1 MRTLIKGDIVRNRTR
16 VLVIVIGLLA
26 TSACVSAAD
35 RSRSVADREAEI
47 RWVLDR
53 DLPGLLAANRIPS
66 VSIAHI
72 EAGRIVF
79 AAAYGSQSA
88 GVPATTR
95 TLYNIASMT
104 KPISAEVVLRLASE
118 GRLSLDEPM
127 YLSWTD
133 PDIANDERRKLLTPR
148 LALSHQTGFPNWRRE
163 TNHVLTF
170 KYTPGEAYGY
180 SGEGYEYVARFAEKK
195 TAADFE
201 TLAQKLVMEP
211 TGMIAAYTGRS
222 WFEGGIALPTDAQ
235 GKALE
240 PTIARTWVA
249 SDLLYTTPG
258 DYARFMQSVMR
269 GKGLT
274 SALAKERSSIQ
285 VSRKAKECPAAK
297 VQNCPDDVGFGL
309 GWEVFKFG
317 DVTYL
322 MHTGKDDGVFTLG
335 YINLS
340 EQTATIIFTNSDN
353 GAKVVLPILD
363 RLGKDRVFVEY
374 LRQQAG

>member
-1 MRTLIKGDIVRNRTR
+1 MKNPTWMPGIAV
-16 VLVIVIGLLA
+16 GLLVA
-26 TSACVSAAD
+26 SACVSAAD
-35 RSRSVADREAEI
+35 REAEI
-47 RWVLDR
+47 RSVLDR
-53 DLPGLLAANRIPS
+53 DVPGLLADSGIPS
-66 VSIAHI
+66 VSVAHI
-72 EAGRIVF
+72 EAGKIVF
-79 AAAYGSQSA
+79 AAAYGAQSA

-104 KPISAEVVLRLASE
+104 KPISAEVVLRLASH
-118 GRLSLDEPM
+118 GRLSLDKPM
-127 YLSWTD
+127 YQSWTD

-163 TNHVLTF
+163 TKGVLAF

-195 TAADFE
+195 TGTDFE
-201 TLAQKLVMEP
+201 TLAQKLVLEP
-211 TGMIAAYTGRS
+211 SAMIASYTGRP
-222 WFEGGIALPTDAQ
+222 WFDGRIAVPTDAQ
-235 GKALE
+235 GNALE

-249 SDLLYTTPG
+249 SDLLYTTPN

-317 DVTYL
+317 DATYL

-335 YINLS
+335 YINLA

-353 GAKVVLPILD
+353 GAKIVLPILD